1 MSTPIHWQ
9 KRHTSDGFSG
19 AARFFGRPCVPDGKP
34 TGSRRRVFLL
44 NVWRATRSG
53 GWVLS
58 IWGTDYGWAP
68 INNTPGLTFG
78 EAIAHG
84 NAIMRLGMKAKDFGV
99 E

>member
-1 MSTPIHWQ
+1 
-9 KRHTSDGFSG
+9 
-19 AARFFGRPCVPDGKP
+19 
-34 TGSRRRVFLL
+34 
-44 NVWRATRSG
+44 VWRSSRSG

-58 IWGTDYGWAP
+58 IWGTNYGWAP